1 MATQYTSLLGL
12 ALPVTGELSGSWG
25 DTVNTA
31 ITSLL
36 DSAVSGTTT
45 LSVDA
50 DVTLTTNVGV
60 ANEARQAILLWT
72 ATGTVTRNITA
83 PAQSKAYFVINKTGG
98 TQSIVIRG
106 AGPTT
111 GVTVRAGQQA
121 LVVWNGVDFVEV
133 ASGDVDGPSSA
144 TDNAIARF
152 DGTTGKLIQNSA
164 VTIDDSNNVSGVV
177 QLNATTVDATNVE
190 VTNVKAKDGTAAL
203 QIADSTGVVSVTAAP
218 VLTALTASQAVFTNA
233 SKALVSNAIT
243 GTGNV
248 VMSTS
253 PTLVTPALGT
263 PSSATLT
270 NATGLPISTGVA
282 GLGAGVATF
291 LATPSS
297 ANLAATVTDETGSGA
312 LVFATSPTLVT
323 PALGTPSALVG
334 TNITGTAA
342 GLTAGNV
349 TTNANLTGAVTSV
362 GNATSLG
369 SFTSAQLAG
378 ALTDETGSGSAVFA
392 TSPTLVT
399 PALGTPSSATLTNA
413 TGLPIS
419 TGVSGLGTGVATFLA
434 TPSSANLAA
443 AVTNET
449 GSGALVFATS
459 PTLVTPAL
467 GTPSS
472 ATLTNATGL
481 PISTGVSGLGTGV
494 ATALAVN
501 VGTAGA
507 PVVNGGVLGTPSSG
521 TLTNATGLPVATG
534 ISGLATGVA
543 TFLATPSSANLRT
556 AVTDET
562 GTGALVFANSPTLV
576 TPALGTPSSG
586 VVTNLTGT
594 ASININGTV
603 GATTPNTGNFTV
615 LTENGSPAVVQ
626 TDIGSAPNEIP
637 LNQYLGNLAYQDAA
651 NIAGPVGVGGPL
663 TVVGATTLAAATMA
677 SATVTNAVEAGGG
690 AVAEQLVVDNFTA
703 ASSAVLRGGSTNLLT
718 YSEQFD
724 NAAWVKSNATIT
736 TNTTVAPDGTITADK
751 LVEDTANSS
760 HGARRDAVSVTSGV
774 VYTTSF
780 YAKAAER
787 TEIGITLSSTNF
799 GVNGGRFNLSTGVAL
814 VVNGSPLISMTAV
827 GNGWYRCVY
836 TLTAIATASSNFTP
850 NIFLYSGVNTTY
862 TGDGTSGIFIWG
874 AQLNTG
880 ATPAAYLQT
889 VATAVTTAYAAPI
902 ESPNGLAFPLLATMT
917 PARNADMTFE
927 LASNTSL
934 VVKVRGSDGTVR
946 SATLTLA

>member
-1 MATQYTSLLGL
+1 VFATSPTLVTPALG
-12 ALPVTGELSGSWG
+12 T
-25 DTVNTA
+25 
-31 ITSLL
+31 
-36 DSAVSGTTT
+36 
-45 LSVDA
+45 
-50 DVTLTTNVGV
+50 
-60 ANEARQAILLWT
+60 
-72 ATGTVTRNITA
+72 
-83 PAQSKAYFVINKTGG
+83 
-98 TQSIVIRG
+98 
-106 AGPTT
+106 
-111 GVTVRAGQQA
+111 
-121 LVVWNGVDFVEV
+121 
-133 ASGDVDGPSSA
+133 PSSA
-144 TDNAIARF
+144 TLTNATGLPISTGVSGL
-152 DGTTGKLIQNSA
+152 GTGVATFLATPSSANLRTA
-164 VTIDDSNNVSGVV
+164 VTDETGTGALVF
-177 QLNATTVDATNVE
+177 ATSPTLVTPALGTPSALVGTNI
-190 VTNVKAKDGTAAL
+190 TGTAAGL
-203 QIADSTGVVSVTAAP
+203 TAGSVTTNAN
-218 VLTALTASQAVFTNA
+218 LTGAVTSVGNATSLGSFTSAQLAGALTDETGSGANVFA
-233 SKALVSNAIT
+233 
-243 GTGNV
+243 
-248 VMSTS
+248 TS

-297 ANLAATVTDETGSGA
+297 ANLATAVTDETGSGA

-419 TGVSGLGTGVATFLA
+419 TGVSGLGAGVATFLA

-443 AVTNET
+443 AVTDETGTGALVFATSPTLVTPALGTPSALVGTNITGTAAGLTAGSVTTNANLTGAVTSVGNATSLGSFTSAQLAGALTDET
-449 GSGALVFATS
+449 GSGLAVFATS

-521 TLTNATGLPVATG
+521 TLTNATGLPVSTG
-534 ISGLATGVA
+534 ISGLGTGVA

-562 GTGALVFANSPTLV
+562 GTGALVFATSPTLV
-576 TPALGTPSSG
+576 TPALGTPASG

-615 LTENGSPAVVQ
+615 LTENASPVVVQ

-651 NIAGPVGVGGPL
+651 NIAGPVGVGGAL
-663 TVVGATTLAAATMA
+663 TVVGAASMA

-703 ASSAVLRGGSTNLLT
+703 SSSAVLRGGSTNLFT
-718 YSEQFD
+718 RSEEFND
-724 NAAWVKSNATIT
+724 AAWEKTRSSITANTI
-736 TNTTVAPDGTITADK
+736 VAPDGTLTGDK
-751 LVEDTANSS
+751 LVEDTTATNT
-760 HGARRDAVSVTSGV
+760 HNVRQNFTVAVGTYTYSV
-774 VYTTSF
+774 F
-780 YAKAAER
+780 AKAGER
-787 TEIGITLSSTNF
+787 TILQTARLNTNIDLI
-799 GVNGGRFNLSTGVAL
+799 NHSFNLTTGVAT
-814 VVNGSPLISMTAV
+814 GTGASMISV
-827 GNGWYRCVY
+827 GNGWYRCVGVI
-836 TLTAIATASSNFTP
+836 TVNTAAST
-850 NIFLYSGVNTTY
+850 GVLFNLNNGSTTTY
-862 TGDGTSGIFIWG
+862 TGDGYSGLFLWG

-880 ATPAAYLQT
+880 AVPVAYLQT

-927 LASNTSL
+927 LASDTSL

-946 SATLTLA
+946 SATLLLI